1 MPFNEL
7 FGGQVLLPADL
18 TYISLTISSSVELVW
33 PLEQQVGGSLVVA
46 DIIDLDASNPG
57 LNVDMPDARLVS
69 QGTSVL
75 FNNVGGQTVTIRDQ
89 AGATIISLAS
99 GTAWLIYL
107 RDNTTEAGLW
117 RTFQFGASVSVANAA
132 ALAGAG
138 LKAIGSTLN
147 TRVPVST
154 KNANYVILDSD
165 RAVALVWTSG
175 VGQFTL
181 PAAGTVGADW
191 YCIVRNSGSGDLTV
205 VPPAGTIDGAASA
218 TFPAGSSAFVVCDGA
233 NYFTVGFGTGAGGG
247 ASGFDLVTIN
257 VPGSGD
263 YTLSG
268 AELNRIGYRFTGV
281 LTGTRNIIVPGS
293 TDEYWVDNQ
302 TTGAFSLF
310 VKTVAQVPGV
320 EVLQNNR
327 NILYCD
333 GSNVVAAE
341 SATVSFPIPVAQ
353 GGTGAINAAAAR
365 TNLGSTAIGDSL
377 FTAATQA
384 AAQTAIGI
392 SLTTTNTFTKAGGG
406 NQAAIVVSS
415 TGPAYAWQETDAA
428 ADNGWWDLG
437 ADAESLRFRAVN
449 DANSLSTIFLQVER
463 TGITID
469 NAILQA
475 TTLTFNG
482 SVSTPNSSVREVG
495 YKGVPQNNQS
505 GNYTAVLADAD
516 TELLHPSG
524 AGAGDTFTIPSNAAV
539 PYPIGTVL
547 FFTNLD
553 VNSLTITINTDTLV
567 LAGNGDTSARS
578 LVQYGTAYAR
588 KETSTL
594 WLISGVGL
602 S

>member
-18 TYISLTISSSVELVW
+18 TYLSLTINVSVELVW

-46 DIIDLDASNPG
+46 DIIDLSASNPG

-75 FNNVGGQTVTIRDQ
+75 FNNVGAQTVTIRDQ
-89 AGATIISLAS
+89 AGATIISLTS

-138 LKAIGSTLN
+138 LKAIGATLN
-147 TRVPVST
+147 TRIPVST
-154 KNANYVILDSD
+154 KNANYTIVDAD

-175 VGQFTL
+175 VGQFDL
-181 PAAGTVGADW
+181 PAAAGVGSDW
-191 YCIVRNSGSGDLTV
+191 YTIVRNSGSGDLTV
-205 VPPAGTIDGAASA
+205 LPPAGTIDGAASA
-218 TFPAGSSAFVVCDGA
+218 TFPAGSSGFVVSDGA
-233 NYFTVGFGTGAGGG
+233 DYFTIGFGSGAGGG
-247 ASGFDLVTIN
+247 GSGFDLVTIN

-268 AELNRIGYRFTGV
+268 AELNRVGYRFTGV

-333 GSNVVAAE
+333 GTDVISAE
-341 SATVSFPIPVAQ
+341 SSTVSFPIPVVQ

-365 TNLGSTAIGDSL
+365 TNLGSTATGDALFTAVTAAAARTTLGATVTGSSL
-377 FTAATQA
+377 FTAVDA
-384 AAQTAIGI
+384 AAARTAIGATVTGS
-392 SLTTTNTFTKAGGG
+392 SLITAADAAAARTTIDSPPNARNIGVSGTGLSGGG
-406 NQAAIVVSS
+406 NLSADRTITIDQTAMTTRNV
-415 TGPAYAWQETDAA
+415 TGK
-428 ADNGWWDLG
+428 
-437 ADAESLRFRAVN
+437 
-449 DANSLSTIFLQVER
+449 
-463 TGITID
+463 TGITK
-469 NAILQA
+469 
-475 TTLTFNG
+475 TL
-482 SVSTPNSSVREVG
+482 SSAAPAG
-495 YKGVPQNNQS
+495 G
-505 GNYTAVLADAD
+505 AD
-516 TELLHPSG
+516 
-524 AGAGDTFTIPSNAAV
+524 GDIWYRYIP
-539 PYPIGTVL
+539 
-547 FFTNLD
+547 
-553 VNSLTITINTDTLV
+553 
-567 LAGNGDTSARS
+567 
-578 LVQYGTAYAR
+578 
-588 KETSTL
+588 
-594 WLISGVGL
+594 
-602 S
+602 